1 MKEYKKSYNLREARP
16 RSKRLRELGAVKS
29 STASGNFDDSSL
41 QSRLAALEDLFEIVD
56 GRVHVK
62 NGRSLYT
69 DGTFASLGMDE
80 GGEGGGSLVQWE
92 QTYVPTDLSLAEQIA
107 VVTINGQETQVFAPK
122 GGGGG
127 SLAALS
133 DTEVTSPS
141 GDHILVYKDGKWK
154 NMHILTAVRPFVL
167 SDEGGVIDGGALN
180 IRGPYGELLM
190 NYRPITFVDC
200 YMREEDGSKL
210 AIYADGGVNFV
221 TDGSVTING
230 APIGTGGGGSGST
243 VQWQQLVTS
252 GTKIATIKING
263 ATTNVYAP
271 SGGSSESLELNDL
284 ANVSAGSPD
293 AGDVLYWNGVRWINY
308 PSSNFGG
315 GGGGGSYTLPLAN
328 NGTRGGVQTGY
339 TSTDRLKVGVQLSA
353 EKMYVSLPKRYV
365 GTTEV
370 QLDPNQQSLAG
381 LINVTMSGALT
392 AGSASILG
400 DLSTTNATIKGSLII
415 GSAKLIYRD
424 GALQV
429 YKQDGSNCSLFA
441 SGTFSSGG
449 N

>member
-1 MKEYKKSYNLREARP
+1 
-16 RSKRLRELGAVKS
+16 
-29 STASGNFDDSSL
+29 
-41 QSRLAALEDLFEIVD
+41 
-56 GRVHVK
+56 
-62 NGRSLYT
+62 
-69 DGTFASLGMDE
+69 
-80 GGEGGGSLVQWE
+80 
-92 QTYVPTDLSLAEQIA
+92 
-107 VVTINGQETQVFAPK
+107 
-122 GGGGG
+122 
-127 SLAALS
+127 
-133 DTEVTSPS
+133 
-141 GDHILVYKDGKWK
+141 
-154 NMHILTAVRPFVL
+154 
-167 SDEGGVIDGGALN
+167 
-180 IRGPYGELLM
+180 M